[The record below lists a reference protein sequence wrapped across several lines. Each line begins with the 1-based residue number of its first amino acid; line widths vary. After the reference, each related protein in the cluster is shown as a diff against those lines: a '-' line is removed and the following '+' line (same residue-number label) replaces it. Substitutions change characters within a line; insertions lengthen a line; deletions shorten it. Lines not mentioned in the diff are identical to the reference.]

1 MALLLL
7 VYTLRHGMLNEK
19 KSKQTKKKNKKQKTK
34 TNKQNVLINLPK
46 TGIGSI
52 PIAEL
57 GILVV
62 MSRR

>member
-7 VYTLRHGMLNEK
+7 AYTLRHGMLKEK
-19 KSKQTKKKNKKQKTK
+19 KSKQTKTKTK